1 MPPGLEHLVRL
12 QAVDLRLID
21 LRERLSQFPARI
33 AEVNAR
39 VEAARGQIAAAREAH
54 VGSLKD
60 RKKYEIDVDQW
71 KERAQKYR
79 TQSFE
84 VKTNEAYRAL
94 QHEIQNAEGEV
105 GKAEDR
111 LLERMVSGEEYERQ
125 VKAAERALA
134 ETDTAA
140 AGERRELEAE
150 QAATQKELEAAEAER
165 AEAAAGV
172 PEDLLEQYHHVARRR
187 NGIGVAEVFKQSC
200 AQCGVM
206 IRPHVIQAMGREETQ
221 EIFHCE
227 TCTRILYLPKTFGGA
242 ASAAAGGA
250 PSTEV

>member
-21 LRERLSQFPARI
+21 LRDRLVQFPTRI
-33 AEVNAR
+33 TEVNAR
-39 VEAARGQIAAAREAH
+39 VEVARGQVATAREAH
-54 VGSLKD
+54 VASLRD
-60 RKKYEIDVDQW
+60 RKKYEIDVEQW
-71 KERAQKYR
+71 KERARKYKN
-79 TQSFE
+79 QSFD

-94 QHEIQNAEGEV
+94 QHEIQNAEGEI
-105 GKAEDR
+105 GRAEDR

-134 ETDTAA
+134 ETEAA
-140 AGERRELEAE
+140 ATAERRELEAE
-150 QAATQKELEAAEAER
+150 QASTEKELEAAEAER

-172 PEDLLEQYHHVARRR
+172 PEDLLQQYHHVARRH
-187 NGIGVAEVFKQSC
+187 NGIGVAEIFKQSC
-200 AQCGVM
+200 SQCGVM
-206 IRPHVIQAMGREETQ
+206 IRPQVIQAMGREETQ

-227 TCTRILYLPKTFGGA
+227 TCTRILHLPKTFGGA

-250 PSTEV
+250 PNTEV